1 MNKLSVS
8 RTRNAAQLAKR
19 SKQKGTSLL
28 GVLLLIS
35 VAIFLGMFALKVIPA
50 YLEYKTVA
58 QIADDVANNP
68 DLLRKPKSK
77 INQYLAQAYRTNSLW
92 DLRPEETIK
101 LSKNSKKGYMVTVD
115 YEKRSLLFAN
125 IFIVSKFN
133 KEAGAI

>member
-8 RTRNAAQLAKR
+8 KSRNAAQLAKR